1 MDYIL
6 DGLNTAQRAA
16 VSSPAS
22 VLQVLAPPGSG
33 KTKTL
38 TARVAYLLSHYGY
51 RPQDVICCTFTIKA
65 SREMRERIG
74 KLMGD
79 DVESR
84 LILGTFH
91 SICRRYLVKYGYLIG
106 LRRGFG
112 IADSSDSLAIIRR
125 ILKGSNFSIQPNAAR
140 SQISYQKA
148 HGVSPD
154 EFSARV
160 KARNTKF
167 AEQQE
172 LVHIYRAYESA
183 LATSNL
189 LDYDDLL
196 LRCADLLKRHPDCVS
211 NVQAVLVDE
220 FQDTNRIQYELMN
233 LFASR
238 NRRITIVGDP
248 DQSIYGFRSAE
259 IRNLTRMQRF
269 YKDTSVVLLEDN
281 YRSSGS
287 ILISAQDVIEQDS
300 SRPPK
305 KLQPTHCIGT
315 MPVLRKLPTPVA
327 EAKWMVQ
334 EIKRCIAMAGKL
346 LKYSDVAVLLRSASL
361 SRHIESEM
369 GRMGV
374 PYKMVGGSRFFDRVE
389 VKLLLDYLRV
399 VSHAEN
405 SDALLRVIN
414 VPSRRLGD
422 ESIKLLSSGA
432 EEANV
437 PLWDFVR
444 DVAQGRRST
453 KKPLSSQA
461 NQGISTFVGLIQT
474 GKQKLLEWKDN
485 SAPRN
490 LLQFF
495 IDKLS
500 FQEYIRKTYQ
510 PDEEGRW
517 SNVEELLSQAEDT
530 AEEKTEQDD
539 SLPEIQGVKQQ
550 QSHPGEDALARFLA
564 NVALSTDTVSQEGEE
579 QKEKVT
585 ISTIHAAKGLEWP
598 VVFVPGVYEGSIP
611 HSRADDPDEER
622 RLLYVA
628 MTRAQA
634 LLYLSFP
641 LESQSG
647 FETKQ
652 TYLTSFLPDDIIA
665 NRFRLVGPR
674 LEENV
679 VYQIADILR
688 RPRPLVED
696 MLKGLDDLPSTRD
709 DRWTADGV
717 DMSNTV
723 IRWDGSEA
731 PNACQEPFPKRRRCE
746 QVQSSTT
753 TYFSS
758 PNYTMTNASNFSV
771 QSTSSVGFSTARNY
785 IQTNPPPRAEP
796 GQSIKNVTSTAGRKK
811 GPSKSQ
817 NSNQSTSSNAQKPQT
832 PGDAIGHPKHAASN
846 PVTSKPSIPPK
857 LAGHRPQARPRLSR
871 PTFEPAETNNYS
883 WLTDL
888 LEGAE
893 NPASGSHTGRQNDE
907 IPNAKRN
914 KVQADLGSGELK
926 SSSGQT
932 GGVRQAATFHATTM
946 STLHNPATQVG
957 RKTLGIRR
965 NLGNG
970 WEARMNRERNGYS
983 R

>member
-1 MDYIL
+1 M
-6 DGLNTAQRAA
+6 
-16 VSSPAS
+16 
-22 VLQVLAPPGSG
+22 GS
-33 KTKTL
+33 
-38 TARVAYLLSHYGY
+38 
-51 RPQDVICCTFTIKA
+51 
-65 SREMRERIG
+65 RI
-74 KLMGD
+74 
-79 DVESR
+79 
-84 LILGTFH
+84 
-91 SICRRYLVKYGYLIG
+91 
-106 LRRGFG
+106 
-112 IADSSDSLAIIRR
+112 LAIAWRLLEYGCGQSQTRFDIIANGPLLQR
-125 ILKGSNFSIQPNAAR
+125 ILKALNFSIQPNAAR

-154 EFSARV
+154 ELSARA

-238 NRRITIVGDP
+238 NRRITVVGDP

-259 IRNLTRMQRF
+259 IMNLTRMQRL
-269 YKDTSVVLLEDN
+269 YKNTSVVLLEDN
-281 YRSSGS
+281 YRSSWS
-287 ILISAQDVIEQDS
+287 ILSSAQDVIEQDS

-327 EAKWMVQ
+327 EAKWMVL

-399 VSHAEN
+399 VSHTEN
-405 SDALLRVIN
+405 SDALLRIIN
-414 VPSRRLGD
+414 IPSRRLGE
-422 ESIKLLSSGA
+422 ESIRLLSGGA

-461 NQGISTFVGLIQT
+461 NQGISSFVGLVQA

-530 AEEKTEQDD
+530 AEEKSDQDD
-539 SLPEIQGVKQQ
+539 SLPEIHGIKQQ

-598 VVFVPGVYEGSIP
+598 VVFVPGVYDGSIP
-611 HSRADDPDEER
+611 HSRADDSDEER

-652 TYLTSFLPDDIIA
+652 TYLTSFLPDSIIA
-665 NRFRLVGPR
+665 NRFRLAGPR
-674 LEENV
+674 LEEDV
-679 VYQIADILR
+679 VFQIADILR
-688 RPRPLVED
+688 RPKPLVED

-717 DMSNTV
+717 DVSNTV

-731 PNACQEPFPKRRRCE
+731 PTAHQEPFPKRRRCN
-746 QVQSSTT
+746 QVQPSTT
-753 TYFSS
+753 TYFSTPS
-758 PNYTMTNASNFSV
+758 YTMSHPSNFSV

-785 IQTNPPPRAEP
+785 IQTKPPPKAEP
-796 GQSIKNVTSTAGRKK
+796 EQSIKNVTSTAGRKK
-811 GPSKSQ
+811 GVSQGDIATFFSQPSKPQ
-817 NSNQSTSSNAQKPQT
+817 NANQSTSSNTQKAQT
-832 PGDAIGHPKHAASN
+832 PDDPVGHPKHATFN

-857 LAGHRPQARPRLSR
+857 LAGHRPIARPQLSR
-871 PTFEPAETNNYS
+871 PTLEPPGPDNYT

-893 NPASGSHTGRQNDE
+893 NPASVSHTGRQNDE

-914 KVQADLGSGELK
+914 KIQADSGSGEVK
-926 SSSGQT
+926 NSSGQT

-946 STLHNPATQVG
+946 STLHNSATQVG

-970 WEARMNRERNGYS
+970 WEARMNRERNGSS